1 SKMQPEDPKSWD
13 DLHTH
18 ADPYTASFTRFLFE
32 SNKDGGLG
40 YLYLVIGVFIFLF
53 MLLPTI
59 NLVNINIS
67 RIMERSSEIG
77 VRKAFGASSG
87 KLVMQFV
94 FENII
99 LTLLG
104 GIIGVIIS
112 LIAITFINHSDLI
125 PNIELSMNF

>member
-1 SKMQPEDPKSWD
+1 F
-13 DLHTH
+13 
-18 ADPYTASFTRFLFE
+18 ASSAETVFDYQARDMLGGTY
-32 SNKDGGLG
+32 STDQDYSHQGLG
-40 YLYLVIGVFIFLF
+40 SYSGQLMALLLLAALLF

-67 RIMERSSEIG
+67 RIIERASEIG
-77 VRKAFGASSG
+77 VRKSFGASSG